1 MIRRLFSPRLPAAL
15 ALCLLI
21 PAAALADPSP
31 AVQALGSARAA
42 EHLAAHIYAYSCG
55 FDGESPAPCT
65 DTGCPEYGHVRCCGR
80 RVRLWDTP
88 AKGTSRVPYYP
99 GGTSAMVG
107 PDTQFQL
114 VNVVSYKGGQY
125 ACIRVEHEGHV
136 ILSGFINADYVACDC
151 AFTEGF
157 AGWES
162 LTAFEPVEE
171 YVHDVGSFSLK

>member
-1 MIRRLFSPRLPAAL
+1 MKRSARRIAAL
-15 ALCLLI
+15 LLLSLLL

-42 EHLAAHIYAYSCG
+42 EHLASHIYAYSCL
-55 FDGESPAPCT
+55 FDGEAPAPCA
-65 DTGCPEYGHVRCCGR
+65 DPGCPDYGHVRCCGR
-80 RVRLWDTP
+80 RVSLWDTP

-114 VNVVSYKGGQY
+114 VDVVSYKGKYY
-125 ACIRVEHEGHV
+125 ACIRVEHEGYV
-136 ILSGFINADYVACDC
+136 IGSGFINADYVACDC
-151 AFTEGF
+151 AFREGF
-157 AGWES
+157 SGWED
-162 LTAFEPVEE
+162 LAAFEPLEE